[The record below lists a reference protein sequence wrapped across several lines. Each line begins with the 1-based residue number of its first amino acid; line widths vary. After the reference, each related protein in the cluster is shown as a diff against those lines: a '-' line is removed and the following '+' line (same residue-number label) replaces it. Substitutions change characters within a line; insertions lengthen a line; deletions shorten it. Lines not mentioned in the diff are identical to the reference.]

1 MTSARSRSVVA
12 VAVAFL
18 SLAAAALPAAAGD
31 YYLSATGGSMSNPGT
46 QASPWP
52 NLQTVAA
59 SGRTFATGDVLI
71 LMAGHHGSPRLVTA
85 NPGFVIVRPQ
95 TGARATLK
103 KLSFSSAAR
112 FWRVQGLEISPS
124 TAPTYTADVLI
135 DMSSASDLI
144 VEDCQ
149 GYSVQDSRGW
159 TSDNWNTLPCDA
171 VYMSGSR
178 NIVRR
183 NVFRNID
190 FGIAADRPG
199 TQNLIQSNTIDTFN
213 GDGLRGL
220 ADFCTFE
227 YNVVKNCVA
236 TNANHDDGFQSWTN
250 GPGGVGTGVVKG
262 VVLRGNVII
271 NYDDPTLPFKGELQG
286 IGCFDGFFE
295 DWVVENN
302 VVIVDHWHGI
312 SFYGARN
319 CKFVNN
325 TVVDINT
332 TGAGPAWLMVTAHK
346 NGTPSS
352 GNIVRNNLVSDLAI
366 DSGAATLSNNIET
379 TNYSAYFVNWAAQDL
394 RLKAGSAA
402 IDAGTSTDAPAL
414 DALQAARPVDGNG
427 DGVAKW
433 DVGAYEYGASAGSGA
448 PLISIQPANK
458 TVTAGQSATFSVGA
472 TGTGPLS
479 YQWQKNGSPLG
490 GAVASSYTT
499 PATTTADSGSTFRVV
514 VSNASGSVTS
524 TSATLTVTAAGGGG
538 GGGGGSGGS
547 SGGGS
552 SGGGSGHGGCGLT
565 GIEALLAL
573 ALLRRIVRR

>member
-1 MTSARSRSVVA
+1 MYSARSRSVVA

-31 YYLSATGGSMSNPGT
+31 YYLSASGGSMSNPGT

-59 SGRTFATGDVLI
+59 SGRTFASGDVLI
-71 LMAGHHGSPRLVTA
+71 LMAGHHGSPRLVTG
-85 NPGFVIVRPQ
+85 NTGFVTVRPQ

-112 FWRVQGLEISPS
+112 FWRVQGLEISPATS
-124 TAPTYTADVLI
+124 PTYTADTLI
-135 DMSSASDLI
+135 DLSSASDLI
-144 VEDCQ
+144 IEDCL
-149 GYSVQDSRGW
+149 GYSVLDAKSW
-159 TSDNWNTLPCDA
+159 TADNWNTLPCDA
-171 VYMSGSR
+171 LYMSGSR

-190 FGIAADRPG
+190 FGISADRPG
-199 TQNLIQSNTIDTFN
+199 TQNLIQANTIDTFN

-250 GPGGVGTGVVKG
+250 GSGGVGTGVVRG
-262 VVLRGNVII
+262 VVLRGNMII
-271 NYDDPTLPFKGELQG
+271 QYEDPNMPFRGELQG

-302 VVIVDHWHGI
+302 VVMVDHWHGI

-366 DSGAATLSNNIET
+366 DSGAATLSNNIES
-379 TNYSAYFVNWAAQDL
+379 TNYAAYFVNWAGRDL
-394 RLKAGSAA
+394 HLKAGAAA

-414 DALQAARPVDGNG
+414 DAAQAARPVDGNG
-427 DGVAKW
+427 DGVAKV
-433 DVGAYEYGASAGSGA
+433 DIGAYEYGAATGTSA
-448 PLISIQPANK
+448 PQISVPPASR
-458 TVTAGQSATFSVGA
+458 TVTAGQTATFSVTA

-479 YQWQKNGSPLG
+479 YQWQKNGSSIG
-490 GAVASSYTT
+490 GATSPSYTT
-499 PATTTADSGSTFRVV
+499 PATTTADNGSTFRVV
-514 VSNASGSVTS
+514 VSNSAGSATS
-524 TSATLTVTAAGGGG
+524 NAATLTVNATGGG
-538 GGGGGSGGS
+538 GGGGGSTGGD

-552 SGGGSGHGGCGLT
+552 SHGGCGLT
-565 GIEALLAL
+565 GLEAILLL
-573 ALLRRIVRR
+573 ALLRPRGRRF

>member
-1 MTSARSRSVVA
+1 MATTRSISALVVA
-12 VAVAFL
+12 TLA
-18 SLAAAALPAAAGD
+18 LAAAALPATAND
-31 YYLSATGGSMSNPGT
+31 YYLSSTGGSMTNPGT
-46 QASPWP
+46 QALPFPS
-52 NLQTVAA
+52 LQAVAS
-59 SGRTFATGDVLI
+59 SGRTFASGDVLI
-71 LMAGHHGSPRLVTA
+71 LLAGHHGSPRLTQA
-85 NPGFVIVRPQ
+85 NTGFVTVRPL

-103 KLSFSSAAR
+103 KLSFASTAR
-112 FWRVQGLEISPS
+112 FWRVQGLEISPQ
-124 TAPTYTADVLI
+124 TAPTYTADTLVDL
-135 DMSSASDLI
+135 SSASDII
-144 VEDCQ
+144 VEDCL
-149 GYSVQDSRGW
+149 GYSVTDARGW
-159 TSDNWNTLPCDA
+159 SATDWNTLPCDA

-190 FGIAADRPG
+190 FGISSDRPG
-199 TQNLIQSNTIDTFN
+199 TQNLIQQNTIDTFN

-236 TNANHDDGFQSWTN
+236 TNENHDDGFQSWTN
-250 GPGGVGTGVVKG
+250 GAGGVGTGVVRG

-271 NYDDPTLPFKGELQG
+271 QYEDPNMPFRGELQG

-302 VVIVDHWHGI
+302 VVMVDHWHGI

-366 DSGAATLSNNIET
+366 DAGAATMSNNIES
-379 TNYSAYFVNWAAQDL
+379 TNYAAYFVNWAGRDL

-402 IDAGTSTDAPAL
+402 IDAGTSVNAPSL
-414 DALQAARPVDGNG
+414 DALQAARPADGNG
-427 DGVAKW
+427 DGTLAW
-433 DVGAYEYGASAGSGA
+433 DIGAYEYGATVGSPGS
-448 PLISIQPANK
+448 PQISVQPSSK
-458 TVTAGQSATFSVGA
+458 SVTAGQTATFSVTA
-472 TGTGPLS
+472 SGTGPLS
-479 YQWQKNGSPLG
+479 YQWKKNGTAIAGANSP
-490 GAVASSYTT
+490 SYTT
-499 PATTTADSGSTFRVV
+499 PATAASDNGATFLVV
-514 VSNASGSVTS
+514 VSNTAGTATS
-524 TSATLTVTAAGGGG
+524 TAATLTVTAVSG

-547 SGGGS
+547 SGGDGGGS
-552 SGGGSGHGGCGLT
+552 SGGGCGLT
-565 GIEALLAL
+565 GLEAVLILG
-573 ALLRRIVRR
+573 LLRIAVPRRRP